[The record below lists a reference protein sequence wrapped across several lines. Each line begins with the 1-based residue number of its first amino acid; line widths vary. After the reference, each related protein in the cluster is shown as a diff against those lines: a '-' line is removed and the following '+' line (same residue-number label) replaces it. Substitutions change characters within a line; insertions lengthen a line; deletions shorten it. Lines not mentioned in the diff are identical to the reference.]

1 MARADPFAV
10 LYYATPGGAGYPEA
24 NIRAQ
29 FSVSDIMNSA
39 PLEWASSNS
48 SCTSAARKMLERN
61 VGILPVKDPGTNFL
75 IGVITDR
82 DIILRVVSKSL
93 NADETPI
100 ALAMSGPVVA
110 MVYDD
115 ADLAAAERLMIDRG
129 VRRLMVIRRGDSAVV
144 GIVSVDDFAMAGFR
158 RRAGEILRAAA
169 PGIAPIGSLESRN
182 STGTATQPSLNAPEV
197 SYSVYTVRDV
207 MTGLPECVR
216 VSDTCREAAIKMTA
230 RSVGCLPVCSDDKP
244 QSRLCGV
251 ITDRDIVIRTLALGL
266 APENVKVGDVMSK
279 EVFACF
285 SDHNLADAERI
296 MIEKCVRRLPV
307 LDRDT
312 GQLVGML
319 SVDDIALGASRSR
332 AGRVIESA
340 AQFPNMDDRQEDLA
354 SKEQPVASPEAAL
367 TALRT
372 EATTGPS

>member
-1 MARADPFAV
+1 MASVDPFAV

-29 FSVSDIMNSA
+29 FAVSDIMNSA
-39 PLEWASSNS
+39 PLEWASSND
-48 SCTSAARKMLERN
+48 SCTSAAKRMLERN

-82 DIILRVVSKSL
+82 DLIIRVASKAL
-93 NADETPI
+93 NMDNTPV

-115 ADLAAAERLMIDRG
+115 ADIAAAERLMIDRG

-169 PGIAPIGSLESRN
+169 PGIAPIGSLESRK
-182 STGTATQPSLNAPEV
+182 SIGTATQPSVNAPEV
-197 SYSVYTVRDV
+197 SYSVYTVSDV

-216 VSDTCREAAIKMTA
+216 ASDTCRDAAIKMTA
-230 RSVGCLPVCSDDKP
+230 RSVGCLAVCSDEQP
-244 QSRLCGV
+244 QSHLCGV
-251 ITDRDIVIRTLALGL
+251 ITDRDIVIRVLARGL
-266 APENVKVGDVMSK
+266 PPENVKVGDVMSK
-279 EVFACF
+279 EVFACY

-296 MIEKCVRRLPV
+296 MIEKTVRRLPV
-307 LDRDT
+307 LARDT
-312 GQLVGML
+312 GQLIGML
-319 SVDDIALGASRSR
+319 SVDDIALAASRSR
-332 AGRVIESA
+332 AGRVIENA
-340 AQFPNMDDRQEDLA
+340 AQFPNIDDRKQDA
-354 SKEQPVASPEAAL
+354 SSVTAQPESALAAL
-367 TALRT
+367 KT
-372 EATTGPS
+372 EDAAGTS